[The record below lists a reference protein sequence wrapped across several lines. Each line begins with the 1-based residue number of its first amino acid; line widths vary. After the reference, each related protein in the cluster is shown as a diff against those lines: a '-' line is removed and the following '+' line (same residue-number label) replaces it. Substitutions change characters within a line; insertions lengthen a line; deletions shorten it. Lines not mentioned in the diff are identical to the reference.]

1 MQSLEDDELDIKYTI
16 KISTPKA
23 KINAKLSEIKTMSEE
38 KPKTGKCEFDV
49 KRQLWIVYNGKEWVE
64 VDLKKHRCNFN
75 DENIN
80 KY

>member
-1 MQSLEDDELDIKYTI
+1 MKELEN
-16 KISTPKA
+16 SKA
-23 KINAKLSEIKTMSEE
+23 GRI
-38 KPKTGKCEFDV
+38 EFDTE
-49 KRQLWIVYNGKEWVE
+49 RQLWVVFNGKEWVE